1 MGVETAGEV
10 TFVNGIAAEQ
20 QTEGESAQPA
30 DERAA
35 AIAAVKEAL
44 QEEGKSAAKKAKEAH
59 DQDPLR
65 PRESTE
71 RDESGKFV
79 AKGASDKTKAEATDK
94 PAAKSAEDDAASLKN
109 VLNQRKQMAAA
120 KAAQSAETSRAMQEL
135 RQYKAQLDQEK
146 AEVERERARFQVLRK
161 DPAKAFREM
170 GWDPESAILD
180 MAREGTPEGLAARQQ
195 REMQSELAEIRA
207 WKAEQAQ
214 AAERQ
219 QAHRQQ
225 QQAVHYRQQVEKAF
239 TSLALDDAKH
249 PHLAGMYQG
258 QEALLLSQAD
268 VIAEQ
273 YRNLTGKEASFEDV
287 AEYLE
292 ERSSNW
298 YKSMRTK
305 DNVQGSGSQ
314 QERASV
320 TRGTPPRGNGTG
332 QSLSPEGS
340 SERRSLGT
348 TLKDLDGDERLAAA
362 REAVGAAIRFSG
374 ERS

>member
-1 MGVETAGEV
+1 MGVETAGDV

-30 DERAA
+30 DEREA
-35 AIAAVKEAL
+35 AIAAVREAL

-71 RDESGKFV
+71 RDETGKFK
-79 AKGASDKTKAEATDK
+79 AKGVSDKAKDEAEAK
-94 PAAKSAEDDAASLKN
+94 PAKEADDDAESLKN
-109 VLNQRKQMAAA
+109 VLKQRKQMAAA
-120 KAAQSAETSRAMQEL
+120 KAAQSAETAKAMQEL
-135 RQYKAQLDQEK
+135 RQYKAQLDREK
-146 AEVERERARFQVLRK
+146 AEVERERQKFQVLRK

-195 REMQSELAEIRA
+195 REMQAELAEIRQ
-207 WKAEQAQ
+207 WKAEQARQ
-214 AAERQ
+214 AENAQAQRQ
-219 QAHRQQ
+219 QHQQ
-225 QQAVHYRQQVEKAF
+225 VAYRQQVEKAF
-239 TSLALDDAKH
+239 TSLALDDTKH

-292 ERSSNW
+292 ERSANW
-298 YKSMRTK
+298 YKTMSTK
-305 DNVQGSGSQ
+305 GTGGQQVQ
-314 QERASV
+314 AAV
-320 TRGTPPRGNGTG
+320 TKGKPARGNGTG
-332 QSLSPEGS
+332 QSLTPEGS
-340 SERRSLGT
+340 SERRTLGT
-348 TLKDLDGDERLAAA
+348 TLKDLDGEERLAAA
-362 REAVGAAIRFSG
+362 REAVGAAIRYSG